1 MMFIQCLHLADQR
14 EAPISNSILQLQEV
28 IALLNTTLK
37 KTTASGSVT
46 EGKQVMFSSSIKD
59 GSNSTLTKT
68 TISGNV
74 KGGNISSLFPP
85 IEKSLNSTLPKA
97 TTSS

>member
-1 MMFIQCLHLADQR
+1 MFKSKCFHLTEQR
-14 EAPISNSILQLQEV
+14 GAPEGNIIFHLKAI
-28 IALLNTTLK
+28 IALLNATVK

-46 EGKQVMFSSSIKD
+46 GDNQVLLRSTIKD

-68 TISGNV
+68 TTSGNV
-74 KGGNISSLFPP
+74 EGGNNSSLFPP